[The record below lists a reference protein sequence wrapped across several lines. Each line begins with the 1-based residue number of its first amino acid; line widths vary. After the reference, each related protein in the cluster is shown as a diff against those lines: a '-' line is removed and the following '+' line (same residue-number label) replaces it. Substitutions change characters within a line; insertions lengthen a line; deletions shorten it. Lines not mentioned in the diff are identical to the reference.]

1 MMMFKFQLRPSRS
14 PTGTQSRLGSLR
26 LILRATNPHEP
37 IKLRFITFSLRFKLV
52 SIVLSPPSGGS
63 FSVPRP

>member
-1 MMMFKFQLRPSRS
+1 MMLQLRP

-37 IKLRFITFSLRFKLV
+37 IKLRFITFSLRLI
-52 SIVLSPPSGGS
+52 STVLSPPSGGS